1 MAYGRY
7 KAMEAAVAV
16 WQNKVSAGTW
26 AVSQKVTQLD
36 IAKIFFKRSNYY
48 DLKKV
53 IEPIK
58 RNNNPGFVTM
68 IRWLENGLGAPSESE
83 AWGEIKRSG
92 AYYSRGELE
101 EWTKQVEGKAA
112 KQGKKSHKKKSLK

>member
-7 KAMEAAVAV
+7 KAMEAAIAV
-16 WQNKVSAGTW
+16 WQNKVSARTW
-26 AVSQKVTQLD
+26 TVSQKVTQLN

-48 DLKKV
+48 NLKKV

-83 AWGEIKRSG
+83 AWGQIKRSG

-101 EWTKQVEGKAA
+101 EWTKQVEGKAS